1 MPPKRICSDKPNIGN
16 NVRER
21 AGVCFKKGLRAGFA
35 AGIQK
40 GAKVGKRKQPQ
51 IEAAASAVVL
61 SKFKSIPVENATN
74 DLRKAY
80 LSELKVPNYRG
91 MSAAQTIAILR
102 QRGITRVMLPRV

>member
-1 MPPKRICSDKPNIGN
+1 MPPKRICSDKPLTGN

-40 GAKVGKRKQPQ
+40 GTKVTKRKQPQ
-51 IEAAASAVVL
+51 IEAAASAVAM
-61 SKFKSIPVENATN
+61 SKFKSIPVERATN

-91 MSAAQTIAILR
+91 LSAAQTIAALR
-102 QRGITRVMLPRV
+102 QKGITRVMLPRV